1 MKIRKRTIILIGIL
15 AGIVLPAILVNSYL
29 GMIRSMAFPKLQEG
43 RAPQIIPKDYP
54 EHEEGAFLVEVGDV
68 PFLIPH
74 AYFRTRFPVVEGHH
88 PMLSLQASLPG
99 VGEKGWEARKELPSM
114 NWMMLLVMGPGDRKT
129 DFRYAERVILGYMGV
144 KTSDEALND
153 EKLRPD
159 IEEKYSRVRR
169 LFKGQ
174 NNTVREVTRIV
185 RTPSH
190 RDQEYAILSDNRLL
204 GFGQCG
210 RPSPGTYPGCDW
222 YWQSPGDRVL
232 ISVTFR
238 RQHEKD
244 TFKIIQQTRA
254 RIADWNR
261 RAIELLGYGEPVFG
275 GTSQ

>member
-1 MKIRKRTIILIGIL
+1 MKIRKQTIILIGIL
-15 AGIVLPAILVNSYL
+15 AGIVLTVVLINSYL

-54 EHEEGAFLVEVGDV
+54 EHENGSFLVEVGDV

-74 AYFRTRFPVVEGHH
+74 AYFRTRSPVVEGHH
-88 PMLSLQASLPG
+88 PMLSLQASLPS
-99 VGEKGWEARKELPSM
+99 VGENGWEARKELPSM
-114 NWMMLLVMGPGDRKT
+114 NWMMLLVMGPGDRET
-129 DFRYAERVILGYMGV
+129 PYRYAERVILGAMGI
-144 KTSDEALND
+144 KTSDEILND
-153 EKLRPD
+153 EKFRPE
-159 IEEKYSRVRR
+159 IEDKFSRVRK

-174 NNTVREVTRIV
+174 NNAVREITDIV
-185 RTPSH
+185 RNTDYRSQ
-190 RDQEYAILSDNRLL
+190 RYAILSDGRLL
-204 GFGQCG
+204 GVGRCE

-238 RQHEKD
+238 RQHAKN

-254 RIADWNR
+254 RVAAWNR

-275 GTSQ
+275 EAN